1 MLMDLIRIGLRA
13 GEFNSC
19 LRKGQ
24 LTDLTKRQSCNAD
37 HASTKG
43 KTAISEILY
52 VALAQKKCFDSFI
65 GNTPGFTDLHFDFL
79 CQSRFS
85 SQSMHIAALTTSFFL
100 EMESVNAV

>member
-43 KTAISEILY
+43 KTTISEILY

-85 SQSMHIAALTTSFFL
+85 SQSMRIAALTTSFFL
-100 EMESVNAV
+100 EMESVNAA